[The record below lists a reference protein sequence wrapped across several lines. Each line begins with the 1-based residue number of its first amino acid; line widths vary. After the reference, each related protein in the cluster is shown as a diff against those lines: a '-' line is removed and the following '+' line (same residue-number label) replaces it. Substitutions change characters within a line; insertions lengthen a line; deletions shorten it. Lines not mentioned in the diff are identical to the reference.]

1 MIPNTQEIL
10 ISARDLAS
18 SGALRERAV
27 TAPWRWSV
35 GLQVLLVE
43 DDQAD
48 AYLIRRALA
57 KDRRVGEVI
66 LAEDGVEAL
75 EMCEK
80 RRFVPDLAIVDL
92 HMPRKDGLALLKDFA
107 TRGGSKFRSVVLT
120 SSRSNKDALRAAKVG
135 AAEFITKPKT
145 EAELAAVL
153 DRAIGNVILEPD
165 RAGVRRREVF
175 NTSPGSA
182 AIGGRSAPARRAP
195 AQFER
200 V

>member
-92 HMPRKDGLALLKDFA
+92 HMPRKDGFGLLRDFGIRDSA
-107 TRGGSKFRSVVLT
+107 PFPSVVLT
-120 SSRSNKDALRAAKVG
+120 SSRASADAVRSTRLG
-135 AAEFITKPKT
+135 ALEVLTKPKT
-145 EAELAAVL
+145 EHELATAL
-153 DRAIGNVILEPD
+153 DRVI
-165 RAGVRRREVF
+165 RGVL
-175 NTSPGSA
+175 
-182 AIGGRSAPARRAP
+182 
-195 AQFER
+195 
-200 V
+200 